1 MKKILIPLFIF
12 IVGFLYSQT
21 IDNTVYIQPLGEV
34 SDISLTIV
42 KNSIEK
48 FYGYKC
54 VVRPKIPFSD
64 DLLAKSKTRYNASK
78 ILKKFDSNKNLLI
91 ITESDIAKKHRGSDE
106 YGILGLGYIHGNTC
120 VVSTFRM
127 KRKVSKEKF
136 HERLTKVS
144 IHEVGHNLGLDHCE
158 YDRRCLMNDA
168 RGTIK
173 QIDMEKIWLCKKCT
187 KQIGIKYKTL
197 D

>member
-1 MKKILIPLFIF
+1 M
-12 IVGFLYSQT
+12 
-21 IDNTVYIQPLGEV
+21 
-34 SDISLTIV
+34 SLTIV

-48 FYGYKC
+48 FYGHKC

-91 ITESDIAKKHRGSDE
+91 ITESDIAKKHRGFDE
-106 YGILGLGYIHGNTC
+106 YGILGLGYISGNTC

-136 HERLTKVS
+136 HDRLTKVS

-158 YDRRCLMNDA
+158 YDRKCLMNDA
-168 RGTIK
+168 RGTVK
-173 QIDMEKIWLCKKCT
+173 QIDRERVWLCDNCRKN
-187 KQIGIKYKTL
+187 IGMK
-197 D
+197 

>member
-1 MKKILIPLFIF
+1 VKKILIPLFIF

-21 IDNTVYIQPLGEV
+21 IDNTVYIQPLGDV
-34 SDISLTIV
+34 SDVSLTIV

-48 FYGYKC
+48 FYGHKC

-91 ITESDIAKKHRGSDE
+91 ITELDIAKKHRGFDE
-106 YGILGLGYIHGNTC
+106 YGILGLGYISGNTC

-136 HERLTKVS
+136 HDRLTKVS

-158 YDRRCLMNDA
+158 YDRKCLMNDA
-168 RGTIK
+168 RGTVK
-173 QIDMEKIWLCKKCT
+173 QIDRERVWLCDKCR
-187 KQIGIKYKTL
+187 KNIGMK
-197 D
+197 

>member
-12 IVGFLYSQT
+12 IAGFLYSQT

-54 VVRPKIPFSD
+54 VVRPKISFSD

-91 ITESDIAKKHRGSDE
+91 ITEADIAKKHRGFDE
-106 YGILGLGYIHGNTC
+106 YGILGLGYRPGKTC

-136 HERLTKVS
+136 QDRLTKVS

-158 YDRRCLMNDA
+158 YDRKCLMNDA

-173 QIDMEKIWLCKKCT
+173 QIDIEKIWLCKKCT
-187 KQIGIKYKTL
+187 KQIGMKYKTL